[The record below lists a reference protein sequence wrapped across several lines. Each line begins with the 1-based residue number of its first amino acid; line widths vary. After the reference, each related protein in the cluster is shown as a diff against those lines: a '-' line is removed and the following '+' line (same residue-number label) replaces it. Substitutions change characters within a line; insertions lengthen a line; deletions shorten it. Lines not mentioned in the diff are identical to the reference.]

1 MNIKI
6 GVSACLLGQEVR
18 YNAGHKR
25 SGFIADV
32 LTEHF
37 ELLPR
42 CPEVGIGMSIPR
54 PPIHLIS
61 TESEPGNPEAI
72 EAALVK
78 DHNVRFTQP
87 LKEYAAKQAETLKEA
102 SGYIFMQKSP
112 SCGYKPVKVYHLN
125 GMPLDKSQGLYAAE
139 IDRLLP
145 LMPKED
151 AGRLNDP
158 MIREN
163 FLSRV
168 TAYSDWQHMMSQ
180 PLTKKALTD
189 FHVRYKYKLMSHHIP
204 SYNALGRIVS
214 DLKAKPLE
222 DIAED
227 YIALFMEALCH
238 MANRKKHTNVLQHL
252 QGYLK
257 HDLSSDN
264 KHELETLF
272 MQYKKGLIP
281 LIVPLTLLNHLIN
294 EHTESDHYLRT
305 QKYLTPHS
313 FELSLLNAI

>member
-1 MNIKI
+1 MKIKI
-6 GVSACLLGQEVR
+6 GVSACLLGHEVR

-25 SGFIADV
+25 SGFLVDV
-32 LTEHF
+32 LNHHF
-37 ELLPR
+37 DLLPL

-54 PPIHLIS
+54 PPIRLIS
-61 TESEPGNPEAI
+61 TENSNGEATI
-72 EAALVK
+72 DVALVK
-78 DHNVRFTQP
+78 DHDVRFTDQI
-87 LKEYAAKQAETLKEA
+87 KQYAAKQAETLKDA

-125 GMPLDKSQGLYAAE
+125 GMPLDKSPGIYAAE
-139 IDRLLP
+139 LDRLLP

-168 TAYSDWQHMMSQ
+168 SAYSDWQTMIENT
-180 PLTKKALTD
+180 LTKKSLTD

-204 SYNALGRIVS
+204 SYNALGRLLS
-214 DLKAKPLE
+214 DLKSKPLQT
-222 DIAED
+222 IADE
-227 YIALFMEALCH
+227 YIEMFMAALCH
-238 MANRKKHTNVLQHL
+238 MANRNKHTNVLQHL

-257 HDLSSDN
+257 KNLSSSN
-264 KHELETLF
+264 KQDLEALF
-272 MQYKKGLIP
+272 MQYKKGLVP
-281 LIVPLTLLNHLIN
+281 LIVPLTLLNHHIT
-294 EHTESDHYLRT
+294 EHTDSQHYLRT
-305 QKYLTPHS
+305 QKYLTPHP